1 MLARVPFL
9 GPRPGSS
16 IRLGRIEGK
25 LVAFPTAEELENSDL
40 DLIVSSTEKAVVM
53 IEGFGEELPEP
64 EMAEAIMVAHRLN
77 QELISLQNE
86 LIAAVGLPPH
96 THPPVTIDPL
106 RQTIYERYGEQ
117 LRETK
122 QIVMKAERNAAA
134 KTLLNTITKELVPT
148 DPHAA
153 PPRASVPDAD
163 DAAHGDSAPSPVPAD
178 VEVTPGRIKAA
189 FSAVEERVVR
199 ELILDGK
206 RPDGR
211 GPKDLRSI
219 KCEVGL
225 LPRAHG
231 SALFQRGET
240 QALVTT
246 VLGTGADEQRVDGIM
261 DEYTKKFMLDY
272 NMPSF
277 AVGEVRPIR
286 GPGRREIGH
295 GALAERSVASIL
307 PGPSRFP
314 YTIRVVSDILESNGS
329 SSMASVCGATLSL
342 MDAGVP
348 ITDPVG
354 GISIGLVQDESAGR
368 HILLTD
374 IIGDED
380 HFGDMDFKVAG
391 TQRGVTGIQ
400 LDLKNHG
407 ITEEII
413 RETLEQAREARLE
426 ILRAMLR
433 SIKRPREEISANAPR
448 LIQIQINPEKIGMVI
463 GPGGKTIR
471 RLGSELLI
479 GGQKSRTAAHSPGTV
494 LEVRTC
500 STASP
505 MRRAFLKSDMTES
518 GHVADMF
525 SRIARWRT
533 GDPASPIA
541 RGKGCL
547 TCRQCRAASG
557 SRFSLAANWPSRYSG
572 WKAGST
578 TCSFGATSPTHHKAA
593 RRRGQFLFI
602 AGRFTCVTARSRTRS
617 NSLSRA
623 PDGRPDARGVSS
635 PQSSAGGRRQHPSD
649 QDRSPVRDSQRIY
662 SHLLSTLRQ
671 TFLKETT
678 CTRGCKRA
686 EPATSKLANVGV
698 ATTPG
703 CDSSSRRSWVP
714 PIPAFT
720 RATASE
726 GACGTAGGPTD
737 RQAVGSW
744 FQPSGPRPLPEIV
757 GQPVPPPANASAL
770 GLPVGPGESFD
781 EFSADAATATVSPAS
796 DHSTVESWSNAG
808 KLVEAAASPPLG
820 EKSDGPAE
828 SSGVSISA
836 RAAGCIGKLP
846 RALRCAVQPLLCSRP
861 FRYMIAI

>member
-1 MLARVPFL
+1 MSSNVTSRTLVERTVGGKQLSIETGHLAKQASGSVVVRIGDTMTLVALVAAPGREGLDFFPLSVDYREKTYSAGKFPGGFIKREGRPTTKEILTSRLIDRPIRPLFPEWYRDEVQIQAGPISADRLNDPDVPSMIGASAALLLAQVPFL
-9 GPRPGSS
+9 GPVGS

-25 LVAFPTAEELENSDL
+25 LIAFPTAEELENSDL

-53 IEGFGEELPEP
+53 IEGFGEELPEA
-64 EMAEAIMVAHRLN
+64 EMAEAIMEAHRLN
-77 QELISLQNE
+77 QELISLQKE

-134 KTLLNTITKELVPT
+134 KSLLNTIIKELVPA

-153 PPRASVPDAD
+153 PPRPAAPDAGE
-163 DAAHGDSAPSPVPAD
+163 APHGDSAPSPVPAD
-178 VEVTPGRIKAA
+178 VEVTPARIKAA

-261 DEYTKKFMLDY
+261 DEYSKKFMLDY

-314 YTIRVVSDILESNGS
+314 YTIRVISDILESNGS

-354 GISIGLVQDESAGR
+354 GISIGLVQDETAGR
-368 HILLTD
+368 HVLLTD

-471 RLGSELLI
+471 RLQEETGAKIDIDDTGVVTLSSLEAAGAESARDKIVAMTEGVQVGRIYEGRVTSIKEFGAFVEILPGKDGLVHISELSD
-479 GGQKSRTAAHSPGTV
+479 GYVSNVT
-494 LEVRTC
+494 EVCR
-500 STASP
+500 
-505 MRRAFLKSDMTES
+505 
-518 GHVADMF
+518 V
-525 SRIARWRT
+525 
-533 GDPASPIA
+533 GDPMLVKAIA
-541 RGKGCL
+541 
-547 TCRQCRAASG
+547 
-557 SRFSLAANWPSRYSG
+557 
-572 WKAGST
+572 
-578 TCSFGATSPTHHKAA
+578 
-593 RRRGQFLFI
+593 
-602 AGRFTCVTARSRTRS
+602 V
-617 NSLSRA
+617 
-623 PDGRPDARGVSS
+623 D
-635 PQSSAGGRRQHPSD
+635 D
-649 QDRSPVRDSQRIY
+649 QDRVK
-662 SHLLSTLRQ
+662 LSRKAALAERGQ
-671 TFLKETT
+671 VDELAGR
-678 CTRGCKRA
+678 TR
-686 EPATSKLANVGV
+686 PAPTG
-698 ATTPG
+698 G
-703 CDSSSRRSWVP
+703 GGDR
-714 PIPAFT
+714 
-720 RATASE
+720 
-726 GACGTAGGPTD
+726 GGPGGGGD
-737 RQAVGSW
+737 RGGPGGGPPPRR
-744 FQPSGPRPLPEIV
+744 PSGPGGGDRGGYGGGGDRGGPRRP
-757 GQPVPPPANASAL
+757 
-770 GLPVGPGESFD
+770 
-781 EFSADAATATVSPAS
+781 
-796 DHSTVESWSNAG
+796 
-808 KLVEAAASPPLG
+808 
-820 EKSDGPAE
+820 
-828 SSGVSISA
+828 
-836 RAAGCIGKLP
+836 
-846 RALRCAVQPLLCSRP
+846 
-861 FRYMIAI
+861 